1 MGRKRKAKRNAGANG
16 LSKLLME
23 FGAQQRHGEPKMSEV
38 LVDIAMPLLKNLPDE
53 NDREGYTG
61 ALNTAAALWNARLVP
76 GEAGADLIISGL
88 KKVFG
93 QPVPPEFDALF
104 RAVLDRAE
112 LFYPGLDRMIS
123 RVEVVPKGGGGY
135 TVTVAS
141 IG

>member
-1 MGRKRKAKRNAGANG
+1 MGRSRKAKRNARANG
-16 LSKLLME
+16 QLKLLTQV
-23 FGAQQRHGEPKMSEV
+23 GARQRPGEPKMSEV
-38 LVDIAMPLLKNLPDE
+38 LVDIAMPLLKSLPDE
-53 NDREGYTG
+53 NDREGYAG

-76 GEAGADLIISGL
+76 GEVGTDLVIAEL

-93 QPVPPEFDALF
+93 QSVSPEFDALF

-135 TVTVAS
+135 TVTVS
-141 IG
+141 SLG

>member
-1 MGRKRKAKRNAGANG
+1 
-16 LSKLLME
+16 
-23 FGAQQRHGEPKMSEV
+23 MSEV

-53 NDREGYTG
+53 NDCEGYTG
-61 ALNTAAALWNARLVP
+61 ALNIAAALWNARLAS
-76 GEAGADLIISGL
+76 GEAGPDLLVAEL

-93 QPVPPEFDALF
+93 EPVPPELDELF
-104 RAVLDRAE
+104 GAVLDRAE

-123 RVEVVPKGGGGY
+123 RVDVVPKGGGGY